1 MISIL
6 IPIYNFDVRLLVQK
20 LHRQGNLLTVDFE
33 IICVDDASSEDFKA
47 INQTVAGLSA
57 VRLIELDK
65 NIGRAAIRNF
75 LASEAHFPYLLFMDG
90 DSAPLDNNYLK
101 RYQDQLSPTALL
113 YGGRCYQASAPIEKN
128 LYFHWYYGSK
138 RESQKA
144 AFRKL
149 NPYQSFMTNNFLIPK
164 VLFEKIKFDEGLRH
178 YGHEDTIFGLA
189 LQQKSVT
196 IVHLDNPLEH
206 IGIEDAAHFI
216 KKSEQAIENL
226 FQLSKQYNLTKT
238 VRLLGFYEKINRLKL
253 TPFVL
258 LFAYF
263 FKKQLKKHCLSQP
276 IFLGLFDLYK
286 LIYLIEISKKSN
298 KN

>member
-6 IPIYNFDVRLLVQK
+6 IPIYNFDVRLLVEK
-20 LHRQGNLLTVDFE
+20 LHHQGNLLTVDFE

-164 VLFEKIKFDEGLRH
+164 VLFEKIKFDEGLRQ
-178 YGHEDTIFGLA
+178 YGHEDTIFGSTTA
-189 LQQKSVT
+189 
-196 IVHLDNPLEH
+196 
-206 IGIEDAAHFI
+206 
-216 KKSEQAIENL
+216 
-226 FQLSKQYNLTKT
+226 
-238 VRLLGFYEKINRLKL
+238 KISNYC
-253 TPFVL
+253 TPR
-258 LFAYF
+258 
-263 FKKQLKKHCLSQP
+263 
-276 IFLGLFDLYK
+276 
-286 LIYLIEISKKSN
+286 
-298 KN
+298 